1 MMTFLRLRQTI
12 YGRVKECHEEGS
24 NTRELADQPR
34 DLTTKP
40 TVLDRRCELLQ
51 FVNFEFKNGCKNE
64 FEDDNEKS

>member
-34 DLTTKP
+34 DLTTKQ
-40 TVLDRRCELLQ
+40 TVLNRHFLMSK
-51 FVNFEFKNGCKNE
+51 NFFREF
-64 FEDDNEKS
+64 